1 MANMADLQIWKKKM
15 DNSKIRQKLYKIV
28 RELLEEVAQ
37 NGLQGEDYFVLQF
50 QTPKATIPDFVRAKY
65 PQDITIILQHQF
77 QDLVLT
83 ANAIEVVL
91 TFGGVATNV
100 VIPYET
106 LMVFANPVS
115 GLTLTFPILKESE
128 AEPKQSAEVID
139 LFARKK

>member
-1 MANMADLQIWKKKM
+1 M
-15 DNSKIRQKLYKIV
+15 DNEKTRQLLYKVVQDI
-28 RELLEEVAQ
+28 LQEVANQ
-37 NGLQGEDYFVLQF
+37 GLQGDDYFVIQF

-65 PQDITIILQHQF
+65 PSEITIVLQNQF

-91 TFGGVATNV
+91 TFGGVASSI

-106 LMVFANPVS
+106 LMVFANPAT
-115 GLTLTFPILKESE
+115 GLALTFPVIQESHQT
-128 AEPKQSAEVID
+128 PQQTAEVID

>member
-1 MANMADLQIWKKKM
+1 M
-15 DNSKIRQKLYKIV
+15 DNLKIRQALYKIV
-28 RELLEEVAQ
+28 QDILNEVAQ

-50 QTPKATIPDFVRAKY
+50 QTPKATLPDFVRAKY
-65 PQDITIILQHQF
+65 PFEITIVLQHQF

-91 TFGGVATNV
+91 TFGGVASQI

-106 LMVFANPVS
+106 LKIFANPAS
-115 GLTLTFPILKESE
+115 GLTLTFPDFKEKE
-128 AEPKQSAEVID
+128 EKPKQTAEVID

>member
-1 MANMADLQIWKKKM
+1 METV
-15 DNSKIRQKLYKIV
+15 KIRQALYKIV
-28 RELLEEVAQ
+28 RDILGEVAEK
-37 NGLQGEDYFVLQF
+37 GLQGEDYFVLQF

-65 PQDITIILQHQF
+65 PQEITIVLQHQF

-91 TFGGVATNV
+91 TFGGVASNI

-106 LMVFANPVS
+106 LQIFSNPAS
-115 GLTLTFPILKESE
+115 GLTLTFPAIKE
-128 AEPKQSAEVID
+128 AEPTPKQTAEVID

>member
-1 MANMADLQIWKKKM
+1 MVALRIWKKKM
-15 DNSKIRQKLYKIV
+15 DNLKIRQNLYKIV
-28 RELLEEVAQ
+28 RDLLGEVAK
-37 NGLQGEDYFVLQF
+37 NGLQGEDYYVLQF

-65 PQDITIILQHQF
+65 PKEITIVLQHQF

-106 LMVFANPVS
+106 LIVFANPAS
-115 GLTLTFPILKESE
+115 GLALTFPISKETES
-128 AEPKQSAEVID
+128 KQTAEVID

>member
-1 MANMADLQIWKKKM
+1 M
-15 DNSKIRQKLYKIV
+15 DNLKIRQTLYKIV
-28 RELLEEVAQ
+28 RDTLEEVAQ
-37 NGLQGEDYFVLQF
+37 KGLQGEDYFIIQF

-65 PQDITIILQHQF
+65 PSEITIVLQHQF

-91 TFGGVATNV
+91 TFGGVASNI

-106 LMVFANPVS
+106 LMVFANPTS
-115 GLTLTFPILKESE
+115 GLALTFPAHQENE
-128 AEPKQSAEVID
+128 PAPKQTAEVID

>member
-1 MANMADLQIWKKKM
+1 MVNTDALQIWKKKM
-15 DNSKIRQKLYKIV
+15 DNLKIKQNLYKIV
-28 RELLEEVAQ
+28 RELLEEVAKD
-37 NGLQGEDYFVLQF
+37 GLQGDDYYVLQF

-65 PQDITIILQHQF
+65 PQDITIVLQHQF
-77 QDLVLT
+77 QDLTLT

-106 LMVFANPVS
+106 LMVFANPAS
-115 GLTLTFPILKESE
+115 GLTLTFPVLKNLE

>member
-1 MANMADLQIWKKKM
+1 METL
-15 DNSKIRQKLYKIV
+15 KIRQSLYKIV
-28 RELLEEVAQ
+28 RDLLEEVAKT
-37 NGLQGEDYFVLQF
+37 GLQGEDYYVLQF

-65 PQDITIILQHQF
+65 PSEITIVLQHQF

-115 GLTLTFPILKESE
+115 GLALTFPSLKEE
-128 AEPKQSAEVID
+128 ETEVKQSAEVID

>member
-1 MANMADLQIWKKKM
+1 MESME
-15 DNSKIRQKLYKIV
+15 IRQALYKIV
-28 RELLEEVAQ
+28 REILEEVAQ
-37 NGLQGEDYFVLQF
+37 KGLQGEDYFVIQF

-65 PQDITIILQHQF
+65 PQEITIILQHQF

-91 TFGGVATNV
+91 TFGGVASNI

-115 GLTLTFPILKESE
+115 GLALTFPAIQ
-128 AEPKQSAEVID
+128 EPEIKSTKTAEVID
-139 LFARKK
+139 LFARKKK